1 MLRAKGQGYA
11 GSLFGCDLY
20 RSSHVTNAGGAHLG
34 YMITPNCLGYAD
46 GVPVNLPRAV
56 DFMQMGKVTVEL
68 ARDGVNALT
77 NIMGHAYLG
86 MSIIDEDR
94 GCLVKSTT

>member
-1 MLRAKGQGYA
+1 
-11 GSLFGCDLY
+11 
-20 RSSHVTNAGGAHLG
+20 
-34 YMITPNCLGYAD
+34 MITPNCLGYAD

-68 ARDGVNALT
+68 SRDGVNALT